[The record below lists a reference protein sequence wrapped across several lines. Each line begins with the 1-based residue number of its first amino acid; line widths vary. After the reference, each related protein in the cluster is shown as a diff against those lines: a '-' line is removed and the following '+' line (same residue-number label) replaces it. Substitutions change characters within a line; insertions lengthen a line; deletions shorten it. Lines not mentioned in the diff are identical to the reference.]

1 MTVSSNR
8 VRGTPPGLQ
17 GMDSR
22 PEYTVIDF
30 EGHRVYQRGTGPAV
44 LVLHEM
50 PGLHPQVL
58 AFADRLV
65 TRGYRV
71 YLPSFF
77 GDDGGEIGRGIGLA
91 LRMGRALV
99 QTCVSRQFALLRD
112 GTSPAVPWLRRLSKR
127 AHADCGGPGVGVVGM
142 CITGGFALAMAV
154 EDSVIA
160 PVLSQPSIPAAIPFR
175 KRTLGI
181 DRAELALVKQR
192 AARGMDVL
200 GLRFSCDRLCP
211 QARFDRLQDELGT
224 HFTPI
229 RIDSS
234 PGNEAN
240 IGERAHSVLAVHL
253 VDTPGHPT
261 RAALDRVLTF
271 LDERLRSEHPAV

>member
-1 MTVSSNR
+1 ME
-8 VRGTPPGLQ
+8 
-17 GMDSR
+17 SR
-22 PEYTVIDF
+22 PEYAVIDF
-30 EGHRVYQRGTGPAV
+30 EGHRVYTRGMGRAV
-44 LVLHEM
+44 VVLHEM

-65 TRGYRV
+65 SRGYRV

-77 GDDGGEIGRGIGLA
+77 GNDGDEVGSGIRLA
-91 LRMGRALV
+91 LRMGRALM
-99 QTCVSRQFALLRD
+99 QACVSRQFALLRD
-112 GTSPAVPWLRRLSKR
+112 RTSPAVAWLRRLSTK
-127 AHADCGGPGVGVVGM
+127 AHTECGGPGVGVIGM
-142 CITGGFALAMAV
+142 CITGGFALAMAL
-154 EDSVIA
+154 EDAVIA
-160 PVLSQPSIPAAIPFR
+160 PVLSQPSLPAAIPFR

-192 AARGMDVL
+192 AARGLDVL

-211 QARFDRLQDELGT
+211 QARFDRLEDELGT